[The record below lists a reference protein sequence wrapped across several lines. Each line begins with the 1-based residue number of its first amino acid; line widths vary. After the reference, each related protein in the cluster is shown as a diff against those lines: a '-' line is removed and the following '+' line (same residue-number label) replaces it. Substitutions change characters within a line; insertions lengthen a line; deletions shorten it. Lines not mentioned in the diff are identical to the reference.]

1 MCTNYICMKGSL
13 YSEFVYSVFILMLFY
28 DGFYNAE
35 FMERGWWE
43 LEFGSFFIECIA
55 ITVFM

>member
-35 FMERGWWE
+35 FMERG
-43 LEFGSFFIECIA
+43 
-55 ITVFM
+55 